1 MLIVSE
7 SFVDNLNR
15 REFVKGVG
23 AVGITGN
30 ILNLDGGTVQIGDV
44 SFDPNEEVAY
54 VAGWSN
60 NLKGSGD
67 AYVAG
72 VHHASTS
79 SGEPV
84 ATTAETTE
92 NILNGNWMTQ

>member
-1 MLIVSE
+1 M
-7 SFVDNLNR
+7 DNLNR

-23 AVGITGN
+23 AVGISGN
-30 ILNLDGGTVQIGDV
+30 VLNLDGGTAQIGDV

-54 VAGWSN
+54 VAGLSN
-60 NLKGSGD
+60 DLKENGD
-67 AYVAG
+67 AYIAG

-92 NILNGNWMTQ
+92 NILNGNWMAQ